1 MKTDGAI
8 PGYLSLTEAARAK
21 GILRPVLW
29 RHVRAGHLD
38 SGPSWGIPIASLGP
52 KRVARHV
59 DLDPSI
65 VQSGEQHRQGRI
77 SKAGSPRFAPF
88 W

>member
-21 GILRPVLW
+21 GILRPVLFGMSAPATW
-29 RHVRAGHLD
+29 I

-52 KRVARHV
+52 KQVARYV